1 MQLSFKADTN
11 NFNRG
16 MIINVGFTEAMKD
29 FEWDCFIFHDVDLL
43 PENDKNL
50 YNCPEKPRHMSV
62 AVDKF
67 KYKLPYKSIFGGVVA
82 ISTKVFQELNG
93 FSNLFWGWGG
103 EDDDMAVRI
112 KKQKLKVERYDR
124 NIARYTMIRHKGEQ
138 VNKIRMYLL
147 KSSSKRR
154 NNDGLKDLEYKVVSL
169 TKEKLYTNVTVRL
182 HLPKNFAELEKEAE
196 LDAKREMEEKKRKKA
211 LQEAKKKQN
220 LKNVT
225 ASQKLSMNLLGTT
238 VAMLWNL
245 TAIETKSGN
254 KTKVVA
260 SSQSTSLSKTLT
272 KRYDETKVIPSNIE
286 TSS

>member
-1 MQLSFKADTN
+1 MQLSIKADTN

-50 YNCPEKPRHMSV
+50 YNCPEEPRHMSV

-169 TKEKLYTNVTVRL
+169 TKEKLYTNITVIL

-245 TAIETKSGN
+245 TAIETKAGN

-260 SSQSTSLSKTLT
+260 SSQSTSLSKTVT
-272 KRYDETKVIPSNIE
+272 KRYDETKVIPSNNE